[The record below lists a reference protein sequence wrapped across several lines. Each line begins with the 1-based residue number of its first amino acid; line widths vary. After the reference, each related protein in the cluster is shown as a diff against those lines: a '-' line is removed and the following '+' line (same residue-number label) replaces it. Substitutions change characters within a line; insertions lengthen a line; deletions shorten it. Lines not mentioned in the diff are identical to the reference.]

1 LTEQP
6 ALVIDLLIENR
17 SVKKYIHSYLKEANK
32 VAKMIFENNGVELGT
47 KYVNTKTILQRQQN
61 LQLSYK
67 RMYDIIEKIK

>member
-1 LTEQP
+1 
-6 ALVIDLLIENR
+6 
-17 SVKKYIHSYLKEANK
+17 
-32 VAKMIFENNGVELGT
+32 MIFENNDVELGT